1 MQHTDIT
8 QQNIQEQQELIKQ
21 LKYENL
27 NLSIQHE
34 SNVQTI
40 TEYEIKMGQLNDLDL
55 LSTKIQ
61 DQLKQDLEKTTQ
73 KITTLRSYFVQKQVQ
88 NEESESKLLLLLD
101 RLEQIQK
108 KDDDKNRQISDL
120 TCKVDQLQKQLNQNN
135 ILKAETEIF
144 YEPYAIQVTACWLV
158 IVGLFVALFC
168 IAAKNF

>member
-1 MQHTDIT
+1 MKHTDIT

-34 SNVQTI
+34 SNAQTI
-40 TEYEIKMGQLNDLDL
+40 TEYEIKMSQLNDLDL

-73 KITTLRSYFVQKQVQ
+73 KITTLRSYFVHKQLQ

-101 RLEQIQK
+101 RLEQIQQ
-108 KDDDKNRQISDL
+108 KDDEKNKQISDL
-120 TCKVDQLQKQLNQNN
+120 TCKVDLLQKQLNQSN
-135 ILKAETEIF
+135 ILAETEIF
-144 YEPYAIQVTACWLV
+144 YEPYAIQVTAGWLV

-168 IAAKNF
+168 IAAKQF